1 MRSSIQ
7 FESGED
13 GEDIKDI
20 GVESRWVFSS
30 NNYKAVIEQ
39 ISPSPIINQY
49 FPCNQSVRACRWRE
63 VRQDDLL
70 MFKFLYTIILLFPN

>member
-13 GEDIKDI
+13 GEAIEDI

-30 NNYKAVIEQ
+30 NNYKTVIE
-39 ISPSPIINQY
+39 
-49 FPCNQSVRACRWRE
+49 
-63 VRQDDLL
+63 
-70 MFKFLYTIILLFPN
+70 